1 MAPLTRLSFVTA
13 ASVLLL
19 LGWVQRHSTAT
30 EVRVAAQHQQDAT
43 TPPPGREQAP
53 QIPTMSTPPISTG
66 LALECDRLFIDGG
79 SNMGESVA
87 AFAAGSYFGCAL
99 SAPHRVYRA
108 AWPALTAAQ
117 RREVMRP
124 LTEPRS
130 WCIRSFEA
138 APALLP
144 PLLAQQTKLRADGL
158 DVTFVDGA
166 LGNASAPHAARDVV
180 TYSRHPAGESAV
192 SMAFED
198 IHVEPCKGGQPEPCS
213 KPAAL
218 SRRTAHGP
226 SYDVRAIVRAALR
239 SNASALVA
247 LRLDVEGAEWSILE
261 ALLEP
266 EAELG
271 GGDGKGGNR
280 GGGGGG
286 GGDGDGDGDGAAAL
300 PLLCAISYVFVEFH
314 GSATEVQRARLPR
327 YGIASDA
334 FESLK
339 TRVHRAMER
348 PGCRLQ
354 IYWRSFW
361 ASCGDKQRFEWR
373 DGAQATAT

>member
-1 MAPLTRLSFVTA
+1 MAPSTRLSFVAA
-13 ASVLLL
+13 ASILLL

-30 EVRVAAQHQQDAT
+30 EVRVAARFPQDVIPERVPRPPTPT
-43 TPPPGREQAP
+43 TASAPSVNTQAAAVSSAAPPAR
-53 QIPTMSTPPISTG
+53 SSTG

-87 AFAAGSYFGCAL
+87 AFAAGSYFGCAM

-108 AWPALTAAQ
+108 AWPALAAAQ
-117 RREVMRP
+117 RRDVMKP

-130 WCIRSFEA
+130 WCVRSFEA

-144 PLLAQQTKLRADGL
+144 PLLAQQKKLRADGL
-158 DVTFVDGA
+158 DVAFVDGA
-166 LGNASAPHAARDVV
+166 LGNASAPRAARDVV

-198 IHVEPCKGGQPEPCS
+198 IHVEPCARGQHEPCS

-218 SRRTAHGP
+218 SRRTAYGP
-226 SYDVRAIVRAALR
+226 SYDVRAILR
-239 SNASALVA
+239 EVLRRNSSALIA

-266 EAELG
+266 DAEFG
-271 GGDGKGGNR
+271 E

-286 GGDGDGDGDGAAAL
+286 GSEAL
-300 PLLCAISYVFVEFH
+300 PLLCAVSYVFAEFH
-314 GSATEVQRARLPR
+314 GSATEVQRAKLPR

-339 TRVHRAMER
+339 ARVHSAMEK

-373 DGAQATAT
+373 DGPQATAT